1 MMAGIRIL
9 VGLLLCAAVAGG
21 CHHPPPA
28 SAKATAGQAAKATA
42 RQARQL
48 PKVTDADV
56 KFMQGM
62 IGHHT
67 QAIAMVDLL
76 KTRSQ
81 RNDMKLLGQ
90 RIEVS
95 QTDEIRMMKTWLG
108 NHGQASPTDAD
119 YTMMMAMPDMA
130 MPGML
135 TQKQM
140 DELAAAKAADFDRL
154 FLEYMI
160 QHHQGALTMVREL
173 MATPGAGQDS
183 SIYAFASD
191 VEADQSAEINR
202 MRALRATMGKDP
214 DDSGGSGQR

>member
-1 MMAGIRIL
+1 MARTFVCL
-9 VGLLLCAAVAGG
+9 SLCAGMAG
-21 CHHPPPA
+21 CHH
-28 SAKATAGQAAKATA
+28 SAATAPAAHAS
-42 RQARQL
+42 QL
-48 PKVTDADV
+48 PAITDADV

-67 QAIAMVDLL
+67 QAIAMVALL
-76 KTRSQ
+76 KTRTE

-95 QTDEIRMMKTWLG
+95 QTDEIRMMKTWLASR
-108 NHGQASPTDAD
+108 GQTVPADAD

-140 DELAAAKAADFDRL
+140 DELAAAKGADFDRL
-154 FLEYMI
+154 FLEDMI
-160 QHHQGALTMVREL
+160 QHHEGALTMVRGL
-173 MATPGAGQDS
+173 MSTAGAGQDS
-183 SIYAFASD
+183 SVFQFASD

-202 MRALRATMGKDP
+202 MRALRATMGKTVTP
-214 DDSGGSGQR
+214 FPMSTPSRVNR

>member
-1 MMAGIRIL
+1 MTAAHR
-9 VGLLLCAAVAGG
+9 VFVYLLLCSAVAGG
-21 CHHPPPA
+21 CHPA
-28 SAKATAGQAAKATA
+28 SAKATA
-42 RQARQL
+42 RQAGHQL

-76 KTRSQ
+76 KTHSQ

-95 QTDEIRMMKTWLG
+95 QADEIRMMKTWLA
-108 NHGQASPTDAD
+108 NHGQAAPTDAD

-140 DELAAAKAADFDRL
+140 DELAAARAADFDRL

-183 SIYAFASD
+183 GIYAFASE

-202 MRALRATMGKDP
+202 MRALRATMGKNP
-214 DDSGGSGQR
+214 DAGSGHR